1 MTSKIM
7 KIDFNIVISCLS
19 QEMID
24 KLEYAIQA
32 LIKEFLILKNDE
44 EEKGNKK
51 TYRWLNE
58 TYKIRGRVNLCR
70 VQPIT
75 RIIDEIFLHK
85 SNILLSVISD
95 YVAPEDVDMLKI
107 FSDNYNIHKHRN
119 SQEQCEQT
127 WRRLRSTT
135 PEDFNPT
142 TYPIMMFKHA
152 MYYYMQLNTEFI
164 RHNLFN
170 VVDNNKYLVQLK

>member
-1 MTSKIM
+1 MTSNIM
-7 KIDFNIVISCLS
+7 NFDFNIVISCLS
-19 QEMID
+19 QKMID
-24 KLEYAIQA
+24 KLEYACQTVIQE
-32 LIKEFLILKNDE
+32 LLVLKNDE
-44 EEKGNKK
+44 EEKGNTK

-58 TYKIRGRVNLCR
+58 TYKIRGR

-95 YVAPEDVDMLKI
+95 YAVPEDVDMLKI
-107 FSDNYNIHKHRN
+107 FSDNYYIHKHRH
-119 SQEQCEQT
+119 SQEQCEQM

-142 TYPIMMFKHA
+142 TYPIMMFKHG
-152 MYYYMQLNTEFI
+152 MYYYMQLNTEFVK
-164 RHNLFN
+164 HNLFN
-170 VVDNNKYLVQLK
+170 VNVDKALVQLK

>member
-1 MTSKIM
+1 MTSKTTINF
-7 KIDFNIVISCLS
+7 DFNIVTACLS
-19 QEMID
+19 QKMID
-24 KLEYAIQA
+24 KLEYACQTVIQ
-32 LIKEFLILKNDE
+32 EFLILKNDE

-58 TYKIRGRVNLCR
+58 TYKRGGVQ
-70 VQPIT
+70 QPIT

-95 YVAPEDVDMLKI
+95 YAAPEDVDMLKI

-152 MYYYMQLNTEFI
+152 MYYYMQLNTEFV

>member
-7 KIDFNIVISCLS
+7 NFDFNIVISCLS

-58 TYKIRGRVNLCR
+58 TYKIRGRVKLCR

-107 FSDNYNIHKHRN
+107 FSDNYNIHKHMD

-127 WRRLRSTT
+127 WSRLRSTT

>member
-7 KIDFNIVISCLS
+7 NFDFNIVISFLS

-51 TYRWLNE
+51 TYMWLNE
-58 TYKIRGRVNLCR
+58 TYKIRGRV
-70 VQPIT
+70 QPIS

-95 YVAPEDVDMLKI
+95 YAVPEDVDMLKI
-107 FSDNYNIHKHRN
+107 LSDNYYIHKHRHT
-119 SQEQCEQT
+119 QEQCEGM

-142 TYPIMMFKHA
+142 TYPIMMFKHG
-152 MYYYMQLNTEFI
+152 MYYYMQLNTEFVK
-164 RHNLFN
+164 HHLFN

>member
-7 KIDFNIVISCLS
+7 NFDFNIVISCLS

-58 TYKIRGRVNLCR
+58 TYKIRGR

>member
-7 KIDFNIVISCLS
+7 NFDFNIVISCLS

-51 TYRWLNE
+51 TYMWLNE
-58 TYKIRGRVNLCR
+58 TYKIRGRV
-70 VQPIT
+70 QPIS

-85 SNILLSVISD
+85 SNILLSVIYD

-142 TYPIMMFKHA
+142 TYPIMMFKHG
-152 MYYYMQLNTEFI
+152 MYYYMQLNTECV

-170 VVDNNKYLVQLK
+170 VLDNNNNVAQLK

>member
-7 KIDFNIVISCLS
+7 NFDLNIVISCLS

-32 LIKEFLILKNDE
+32 LIKEVLILKNDE

-58 TYKIRGRVNLCR
+58 TYKIRGK
-70 VQPIT
+70 VQPIS

-95 YVAPEDVDMLKI
+95 YVVPEDVDMLKI
-107 FSDNYNIHKHRN
+107 FSDNYHIHKHKL
-119 SQEQCEQT
+119 SQEQCEQM

-135 PEDFNPT
+135 PDDFNPT
-142 TYPIMMFKHA
+142 TYPIMMFKHG
-152 MYYYMQLNTEFI
+152 MYYYMQLNTEFVKHHI
-164 RHNLFN
+164 FN
-170 VVDNNKYLVQLK
+170 AHDNNYNLIQLK

>member
-1 MTSKIM
+1 MTSTTINF
-7 KIDFNIVISCLS
+7 DFNIVTACLS
-19 QEMID
+19 QKMID
-24 KLEYAIQA
+24 KLEYACQTVIQE
-32 LIKEFLILKNDE
+32 LLILKNDE

-58 TYKIRGRVNLCR
+58 TYKRRGR

-95 YVAPEDVDMLKI
+95 YAVPEDVDMLKI
-107 FSDNYNIHKHRN
+107 FSDNYHIHKHKL
-119 SQEQCEQT
+119 SQEQCEQM

-135 PEDFNPT
+135 PDDFNPT
-142 TYPIMMFKHA
+142 TYPIMMFKHG
-152 MYYYMQLNTEFI
+152 MYYYMQLNTEFVKHHI
-164 RHNLFN
+164 FN
-170 VVDNNKYLVQLK
+170 AHDNNYNLIQLK

>member
-1 MTSKIM
+1 MNF
-7 KIDFNIVISCLS
+7 DLNIVISCLS

-51 TYRWLNE
+51 TYMWLNE
-58 TYKIRGRVNLCR
+58 TYKIRGRV
-70 VQPIT
+70 QPIS

-95 YVAPEDVDMLKI
+95 YVVPEDVDMLKI
-107 FSDNYNIHKHRN
+107 LSDNYYIHKHRHT
-119 SQEQCEQT
+119 QEQCEGM

-142 TYPIMMFKHA
+142 TYPIMMFKHG
-152 MYYYMQLNTEFI
+152 MYYYMQLNTEFV

-170 VVDNNKYLVQLK
+170 VLDNNNNVAQLK